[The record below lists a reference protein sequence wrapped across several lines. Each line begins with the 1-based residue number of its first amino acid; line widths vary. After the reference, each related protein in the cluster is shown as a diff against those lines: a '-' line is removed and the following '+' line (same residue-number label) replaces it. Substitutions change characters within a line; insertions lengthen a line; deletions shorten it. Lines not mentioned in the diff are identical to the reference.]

1 MNLTVQFVRWFN
13 RTIPWNQPKH
23 SLFKR
28 VSRFIDTDADLK
40 TYDDILGVLTMDLNL
55 NMLFERWI
63 YMNCYELVT
72 VQLIQRLLK
81 PGDLYVDAGANLGYF
96 VLIASRQVG
105 PQGEV
110 IAFEPQD
117 KAIQRLQANLQ
128 HNQVENVQVVTKG
141 CWNEAGVATLH
152 DFTDGHLGE
161 ASMAVIGDK
170 IVNGQFEIQTARI
183 DDVVSEPPKL
193 IKMDVEGAEL
203 GALKGAER
211 VLFEGE
217 RVPHLI
223 IELNPK
229 TSRSFDYEPLQIVD
243 WLLERHP
250 GYRLHWIKSKRTV
263 PISRDELSELFQRE
277 PNKHRNVW
285 FEP

>member
-1 MNLTVQFVRWFN
+1 MKPAVQFVRWFN
-13 RTIPWNQPKH
+13 RSVPWNQPKH

-28 VSRFIDTDADLK
+28 VERFIESDRGLK
-40 TYDDILGVLTMDLNL
+40 SYDNILGAFTMDLDL
-55 NMLFERWI
+55 GRQSERWI
-63 YMNCYELVT
+63 YMNCYDLVT
-72 VQLIQRLLK
+72 VSLIQRLLE

-96 VLIASRQVG
+96 VLIASKRVG
-105 PQGEV
+105 PQGKV
-110 IAFEPQD
+110 MAFEPQE
-117 KAIQRLQANLQ
+117 KAIRRLQANLQ

-203 GALKGAER
+203 GALKGAQQ
-211 VLFEGE
+211 VLFEGD
-217 RVPHLI
+217 RLPHLI
-223 IELNPK
+223 IELNPR
-229 TSRSFDYEPLQIVD
+229 TCRSFGYKPMDIVN
-243 WLLERHP
+243 WLCERHP
-250 GYRLHWIKSKRTV
+250 AYRLHWIKSKRPV
-263 PISRDELSELFQRE
+263 RVSRDALGEMFERE
-277 PNKHRNVW
+277 VDKLRNVW